1 MAVENRGGMR
11 PTAPQN
17 NPNRISPMGGNGQ
30 SGKKAAKAMELR
42 PSGGSYGATKALNE
56 QIAGAPGVAGTAPA
70 ASRPSIMPEVAR
82 TMSAVTPLTAPSQ
95 FPDEPIFAGTDM
107 PGGPGPESLALPPK
121 PQGDVDIDMVKM
133 YYPVM
138 QYWASQPDTPQAT
151 KDYVRYL
158 GTII

>member
-70 ASRPSIMPEVAR
+70 ASSMPAPAPMR
-82 TMSAVTPLTAPSQ
+82 GNAMMPPVTPLTAPTE
-95 FPDEPIFAGTDM
+95 FPDEDISAMPEGLGL
-107 PGGPGPESLALPPK
+107 PGGMENEKYNFNVQS
-121 PQGDVDIDMVKM
+121 
-133 YYPVM
+133 YYSVLS
-138 QYWASQPDTPQAT
+138 YIAGRDDTSEDTRQ
-151 KDYVRYL
+151 
-158 GTII
+158 IINTLMRVI